1 MILKVENSKIACFT
15 GHRPDKLNGYNPKD
29 NKELLWKLRSFV
41 VQHIEEKNVKTF
53 ITGMA
58 LGIDT
63 WSALIVL
70 KLKEQYSDLKL
81 IAAVPCQNH
90 SDKWTKESRDQWQYI
105 IDRCNE
111 VVYVSN
117 EPYTKWCMQKRNK
130 WMVDKSDYVIAVWD
144 ESPGGTENCVKYAI
158 KTEKEIT
165 YINPK
170 KL

>member
-1 MILKVENSKIACFT
+1 MEKNKTACFT
-15 GHRPDKLNGYNPKD
+15 GHRPDKLNGYNPRD

-70 KLKEQYSDLKL
+70 KLKEQYPDLKL

-117 EPYTKWCMQKRNK
+117 EPYTKWCMQKRNE
-130 WMVDKSDYVIAVWD
+130 WMCNNSDYVIAVWD
-144 ESPGGTENCVKYAI
+144 ESSGGTGNCVKYAI

-170 KL
+170 KI